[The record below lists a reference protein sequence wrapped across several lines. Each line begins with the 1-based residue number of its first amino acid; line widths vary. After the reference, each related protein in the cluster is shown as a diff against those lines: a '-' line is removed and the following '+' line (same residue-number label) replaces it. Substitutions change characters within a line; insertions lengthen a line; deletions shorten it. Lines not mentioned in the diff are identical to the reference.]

1 MKHCKLFIIMLALMT
16 LFCSCAKK
24 EQKTENIHSRIHR
37 YFSDIGSYT
46 AKCSIT
52 IHSQRNTVYSAVLN
66 YDKDKKAYKLSY
78 NDITVTVMDGKAEAE
93 KNGTVLQTRSCEE
106 YMPMFINNFFYYYYV
121 GESSTLDVSDIKS
134 FGTTILETPLGEND
148 KNAFSQKVWI
158 DNSTA
163 KPVKTE
169 IYREDGSVYMEIIY
183 KSFVFKHPNETK
195 QTKSNFSGR

>member
-1 MKHCKLFIIMLALMT
+1 MKRCKLFTAVTLALMM

-24 EQKTENIHSRIHR
+24 EQQTENIHSRIHK

-52 IHSQRNTVYSAVLN
+52 VHSQRNTVYSAVLS
-66 YDKDKKAYKLSY
+66 YDKDADSYRLRY
-78 NDITVTVMDGKAEAE
+78 NDIVITVENGAAEAV
-93 KNGTVLQTRSCEE
+93 KNDTVLKTRSCEE

-121 GESSTLDVSDIKS
+121 GESSTLNVSDIKN
-134 FGTTILETPLGEND
+134 FGTTILETTLGEND

-158 DNSTA
+158 DNSTV

-183 KSFVFKHPNETK
+183 KSFVFK
-195 QTKSNFSGR
+195 